1 MQSFEVSA
9 PPGEAVVIG
18 IDIGGTKTAIA
29 LAGLRGSMIQQVR
42 IDTRPQDGPGQT
54 LSRIAETVAKLISA
68 AGSDRP
74 VAVGAVSPGAIQ
86 TDGIRLAPNLPGWQD
101 IALAAELVDR
111 LGISQVAVMND
122 VQAGALAELRY
133 GALRD
138 SNPGIYV
145 NIGTGLAA
153 ALVIDGRVVLGAH
166 GAAGE
171 IGYQRDRGQLGKG
184 AFGDHADLEDLIGGR
199 ALGRRAEATLGLA
212 VDAAELFGLGDPVA
226 RHLIHQGLGALGS
239 TLATL
244 AAFTDP
250 QLIVIGGGLMA
261 SVEEILP
268 VITALVN
275 ESVPFPPTVVQ
286 ARFLTDASL
295 YGAIALAA
303 DAATARQGVTA

>member
-1 MQSFEVSA
+1 MQSSSDSG
-9 PPGEAVVIG
+9 PPGTAVVIG

-29 LAGLRGSMIQQVR
+29 LAGLDGSVIQQTR
-42 IDTRPQDGPGQT
+42 IDTRPQAGPEQT
-54 LSRIAETVAKLISA
+54 LRRITEAVTELT
-68 AGSDRP
+68 AGGADRP
-74 VAVGAVSPGAIQ
+74 VAVGAVCPGAIQ
-86 TDGIRLAPNLPGWQD
+86 PDGIRLAPNLPGWHD
-101 IALAAELVDR
+101 VALAAELVER
-111 LGISQVAVMND
+111 LGISPVSVMND
-122 VQAGALAELRY
+122 VQAGALAEVRF
-133 GALRD
+133 GALRN

-153 ALVIDGRVVLGAH
+153 ALVIDGQVVLGAH

-171 IGYQRDRGQLGKG
+171 IGYQRDRGQLGKR

-199 ALGRRAEATLGLA
+199 ALGRRAEATMGMPM
-212 VDAAELFGLGDPVA
+212 DAAELFGLGDAVA

-275 ESVPFPPTVVQ
+275 ESVPFPPTVAP

-295 YGAIALAA
+295 FGAIALAA
-303 DAATARQGVTA
+303 DAATTRQGVTA